1 VKLTRP
7 VIGNANP
14 ISLDDRSD
22 SSDESTGGPVGGGRA
37 FEQIAI
43 RSRRSKA
50 DVRER
55 KAEENWH

>member
-22 SSDESTGGPVGGGRA
+22 SSDESTQWAGLLAAVELLNR
-37 FEQIAI
+37 
-43 RSRRSKA
+43 
-50 DVRER
+50 
-55 KAEENWH
+55 